1 MIGETAEHLPA
12 TELEARL
19 AQDAPD
25 VAALVRMLDL
35 RTPEVGAG
43 IHRQQLP
50 HSNTK
55 TRVLMEG
62 ALGKRASTPVP

>member
-35 RTPEVGAG
+35 RTPEEGAG